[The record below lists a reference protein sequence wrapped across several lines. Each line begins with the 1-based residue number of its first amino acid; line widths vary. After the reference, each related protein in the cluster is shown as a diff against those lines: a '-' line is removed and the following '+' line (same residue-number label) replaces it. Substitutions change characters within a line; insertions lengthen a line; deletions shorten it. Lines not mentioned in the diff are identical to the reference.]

1 MTVVTEVSANQY
13 IGDCATTEFDY
24 EFKIFN
30 EHHLV
35 VIMTD
40 GNGDHAQRL
49 TLNKDYTVTGV
60 NCDEGGKIILSSPL
74 FNGNHLLIERHL
86 PAKQE
91 IAFEKCKQFHAKQHE
106 NAFDYLTML
115 VQQVLG
121 NASLLL
127 QQPSRLGNYFDAKNY
142 RISNISQPK
151 NDNDA
156 VNLAVMQ
163 SAIRDLDIRSIRVN
177 DIDIATLPDA
187 ESRKNKQLGFD
198 NDGQPTLFDLNE
210 LGVFDY
216 ILVDS
221 FEKGF
226 EITSRY
232 HALHYEKENRYY
244 RWAGKLP
251 KQVFENSTPE
261 LTGGIK
267 ADAWIQTTVNS
278 YTKKEID
285 NQFVKIKDSRAVQF
299 STLDL
304 VRTDNYA
311 GMSMKNNVQHVALYV
326 SGNSAYTVVARN
338 SDNTIKYAISF
349 PTHSSTL
356 ATTNTLD
363 YITAYGFNAIHPSS
377 DTVIKLGTDKGDY
390 DLVCA
395 RNNHKFFIRNN
406 NTNQIIYLPEKQ
418 GTFAVQEDNYNRQQ
432 IDAKLVATHWSA
444 KKAVNGWMK
453 EPYTGII
460 IQWGRVP
467 RKNTSRNF
475 FPIAFPNTLASM
487 GVANFN
493 SNSNLTE
500 LYSPNIQDANNSG
513 FTMRQTKVTN
523 GSNASPLVDMRWIA
537 IGW

>member
-13 IGDCATTEFDY
+13 IGDCASTEFDY
-24 EFKIFN
+24 EFKIFS

-40 GNGDHAQRL
+40 GNGDHEERL

-60 NCDEGGKIILSSPL
+60 NCDKGGKIILSSPL
-74 FNGNHLLIERHL
+74 FNGNHLLIERCL

-91 IAFEKCKQFHAKQHE
+91 VSFENCKQYNAKQHE
-106 NAFDYLTML
+106 NAFDYVTML
-115 VQQVLG
+115 VQQVLA
-121 NASLLL
+121 NTSLVL
-127 QQPSRLGNYFDAKNY
+127 QQPNRFANYFDAKNY

-151 NDNDA
+151 SDNDA
-156 VNLAVMQ
+156 VNLALLQ
-163 SAIRDLDIRSIRVN
+163 SVIKDMDIRSIRVN
-177 DIDIATLPDA
+177 DIDMPALPDA

-198 NDGQPTLFDLNE
+198 QDGQPALFELNE
-210 LGVFDY
+210 LGVLDY

-232 HALHYEKENRYY
+232 HVLHYEKESSYY
-244 RWAGKLP
+244 RWTGKLP
-251 KQVFENSTPE
+251 KQVSENSTPE
-261 LTGGIK
+261 STGGIE
-267 ADAWIQTTVNS
+267 AGAWIQTIVNS
-278 YTKKEID
+278 YTKREID
-285 NQFVKIKDSRAVQF
+285 NQFVKVKDSRAVQF
-299 STLDL
+299 ATLDL

-311 GMSMKNNVQHVALYV
+311 GMSIKNNVQRVSLSV
-326 SGNSAYTVVARN
+326 SGNSAYTLEARN
-338 SDNTIKYAISF
+338 NNNAIKYSIIF
-349 PTHSSTL
+349 PTYSSTL
-356 ATTNTLD
+356 AATNTLD
-363 YITAYGFNAIHPSS
+363 KITAYGFNAIHPTS
-377 DTVIKLGTDKGDY
+377 DAVIRLGADKGDY

-406 NTNQIIYLPEKQ
+406 NTHQVIYLPEKQ
-418 GTFAVQEDNYNRQQ
+418 GTFAVQEDNYNKQE
-432 IDAKLVATHWSA
+432 IDDKLVGTQWSA

-460 IQWGRVP
+460 IQWGRVA
-467 RKNTSRNF
+467 RKNSARNF

-493 SNSNLTE
+493 SNSKLTE
-500 LYSPNIQDANNSG
+500 LYTPNIFDANNSG

>member
-1 MTVVTEVSANQY
+1 M
-13 IGDCATTEFDY
+13 
-24 EFKIFN
+24 
-30 EHHLV
+30 
-35 VIMTD
+35 
-40 GNGDHAQRL
+40 
-49 TLNKDYTVTGV
+49 
-60 NCDEGGKIILSSPL
+60 SSPL
-74 FNGNHLLIERHL
+74 FNGNHLLIERRL

-115 VQQVLG
+115 VQQVLE

-127 QQPSRLGNYFDAKNY
+127 QQPSKLANYFDAKNY

-156 VNLAVMQ
+156 VNLGVMQ
-163 SAIRDLDIRSIRVN
+163 SAIKDMDIRSIRVN
-177 DIDIATLPDA
+177 DIDIPALPDA
-187 ESRKNKQLGFD
+187 KNRKNKQLGFD
-198 NDGQPTLFDLNE
+198 QNGQPTLFDLNQS
-210 LGVFDY
+210 GMSDY

-232 HALHYEKENRYY
+232 HALQYEKENRYY
-244 RWAGKLP
+244 RWAGELP
-251 KQVFENSTPE
+251 KRVFENSTPVS
-261 LTGGIK
+261 TGGIK
-267 ADAWIQTTVNS
+267 AGAWIQTVVNS

-285 NQFVKIKDSRAVQF
+285 NQFVKVKDSRAVQF
-299 STLDL
+299 SALDL
-304 VRTDNYA
+304 VKTDHYA
-311 GMSMKNNVQHVALYV
+311 GMSMKNNVQQVSLYI
-326 SGNSAYTVVARN
+326 SGNSAYNVVARN
-338 SDNTIKYAISF
+338 SNNNIKYSISF
-349 PTHSSTL
+349 PTYSSTL
-356 ATTNTLD
+356 AATNTLD
-363 YITAYGFNAIHPSS
+363 HITAYGFNAIHPTS
-377 DTVIKLGTDKGDY
+377 DAVIRLGADKADY

-395 RNNHKFFIRNN
+395 RNTHKFFIRNN
-406 NTNQIIYLPEKQ
+406 NTHQVIYLPEKQ
-418 GTFAVQEDNYNRQQ
+418 GTFAIQEDNYNKQQ
-432 IDAKLVATHWSA
+432 IDAKLVGIKWSA

-467 RKNTSRNF
+467 RKNSSRNF
-475 FPIAFPNTLASM
+475 FPITFPNALASM

-500 LYSPNIQDANNSG
+500 LYTPNILDANNSG